1 MHRAHTAAVLL
12 TLTIFPSW
20 KAVAANVEK
29 NPQFTVS
36 VYNDARVPALVLES
50 AERRAGSI
58 FAHSSLDV
66 AWLDCTHPGDDI
78 AVACNRMDAP
88 GHLALRV
95 ISHAL
100 SPMRDVVFGVSFL
113 SSSGAGKYAD
123 VFWDRAEDLHAAS
136 DLDLG
141 GILGSVMAHEIG
153 HLLLGSN
160 AHAVSGIMRARW
172 EGEELRRIVMGTL
185 LFNPQQEELMRRKVR
200 LWEVELVAG
209 YPTSTS
215 P

>member
-20 KAVAANVEK
+20 QAVAENFEK

-50 AERRAGSI
+50 AERRAASI

-66 AWLDCTHPGDDI
+66 AWLDCTHPENDI
-78 AVACNRMDAP
+78 ALACNRMDAP

-95 ISHAL
+95 ISHAFK
-100 SPMRDVVFGVSFL
+100 PMRNVVFGVSFL

-123 VFWDRAEDLHAAS
+123 VFWDRAEDLHAVS
-136 DLDLG
+136 DLDLA

-160 AHAVSGIMRARW
+160 AHAVSGIMRPRW

-185 LFNPQQEELMRRKVR
+185 LFNPQQEELMRRKAR
-200 LWEVELVAG
+200 LWEVELAAG